1 MTVGLGGAGA
11 RYAVSD
17 TDAGLFDGVPGLGTQ
32 PEAPG
37 GTGTAPAAQ
46 SEAGTSE
53 LEQAANAQL
62 PLSVRGGDF
71 RTDTAVV
78 PPSWCCARPVFWR
91 REVFRSRAP
100 RDAERPVGWPQ
111 NLQASRGQGPSP
123 ARARTARL
131 TAKFLACCVRRAP
144 DDGQAAHG
152 GPGQRRP
159 IRPLAAAAHGGRF
172 PRRPSPSTSS
182 PFPPSPTLPPPSP
195 RRHRRGH

>member
-78 PPSWCCARPVFWR
+78 LPSWCCARPVFWR
-91 REVFRSRAP
+91 GVP
-100 RDAERPVGWPQ
+100 
-111 NLQASRGQGPSP
+111 L
-123 ARARTARL
+123 ARAA
-131 TAKFLACCVRRAP
+131 
-144 DDGQAAHG
+144 
-152 GPGQRRP
+152 
-159 IRPLAAAAHGGRF
+159 
-172 PRRPSPSTSS
+172 
-182 PFPPSPTLPPPSP
+182 
-195 RRHRRGH
+195 

>member
-1 MTVGLGGAGA
+1 MPQERQGPEGGRRLRHGHAGGVPAISERDEAHPSWPTRPGPPVLAHPSWPTAAPARSSTKTISAAAAPPAARDGRKAKADGRAGKAPAGQPDAGRHAWPGAAVTVGLGGAGA

-78 PPSWCCARPVFWR
+78 LPSWCCARPVFWR
-91 REVFRSRAP
+91 GVP
-100 RDAERPVGWPQ
+100 
-111 NLQASRGQGPSP
+111 L
-123 ARARTARL
+123 ARAA
-131 TAKFLACCVRRAP
+131 
-144 DDGQAAHG
+144 
-152 GPGQRRP
+152 
-159 IRPLAAAAHGGRF
+159 
-172 PRRPSPSTSS
+172 
-182 PFPPSPTLPPPSP
+182 
-195 RRHRRGH
+195 